1 MTTKNEEEKFILE
14 PTEEELAEYTAM
26 ACCPEFD
33 DYSDAFQ
40 IKHYGKIVYS
50 REEREADDKI
60 PYEDQLEISLKNF
73 MEND

>member
-1 MTTKNEEEKFILE
+1 MTTKNDEEKYILE
-14 PTEEELAEYTAM
+14 PTEEELAELYARAGT
-26 ACCPEFD
+26 PEFD
-33 DYSDAFQ
+33 DYCDAFQ